1 MALSCKF
8 INLELLLSNVTL
20 HVFQARNGNLSISD
34 VSEDLMAAK
43 IRWDPPR
50 DPNEFI
56 ANYRVRIRHNL
67 DGEGISK
74 DSITC
79 VNARD
84 FEEMGHVY
92 KLEFPGR

>member
-1 MALSCKF
+1 M
-8 INLELLLSNVTL
+8 
-20 HVFQARNGNLSISD
+20 FQARNRNSSNSDGN
-34 VSEDLMAAK
+34 EDFMAAK
-43 IRWDPPR
+43 IHWEPPR

-56 ANYRVRIRHNL
+56 ANYRVRIRHNP

-84 FEEMGHVY
+84 FEAMGYIY

>member
-1 MALSCKF
+1 M
-8 INLELLLSNVTL
+8 
-20 HVFQARNGNLSISD
+20 FQDRNRNLSISD
-34 VSEDLMAAK
+34 GSEDFMAAM
-43 IRWDPPR
+43 IRWQPPR

-56 ANYRVRIRHNL
+56 ANYRVRIRHNP

-84 FEEMGHVY
+84 FEAMRYIY